1 MGFAVESE
9 LHDLKKKDNVTASQI
24 KVFMKTVQRFL
35 CAMVTKLLD
44 EAHLG
49 QWFCYQPPCLILTLL
64 NASKEKRSPCLKN
77 LLKHLLELNILST
90 KQCDVITT
98 EFKKFL
104 DVEVKTMQRELVT
117 FSQNVDQFDDFYIK
131 VASISKYKD
140 LLFAVKL
147 ILTLSH
153 GQASV
158 EREFILIAN
167 IMKTNMSP
175 NLLLQK
181 ELLKIT

>member
-1 MGFAVESE
+1 M
-9 LHDLKKKDNVTASQI
+9 
-24 KVFMKTVQRFL
+24 
-35 CAMVTKLLD
+35 
-44 EAHLG
+44 
-49 QWFCYQPPCLILTLL
+49 
-64 NASKEKRSPCLKN
+64 
-77 LLKHLLELNILST
+77 LELNILST

-140 LLFAVKL
+140 LLFVVKL

>member
-90 KQCDVITT
+90 KQCDVTTT

-117 FSQNVDQFDDFYIK
+117 FLRKLISSMVF
-131 VASISKYKD
+131 ISK
-140 LLFAVKL
+140 
-147 ILTLSH
+147 
-153 GQASV
+153 
-158 EREFILIAN
+158 
-167 IMKTNMSP
+167 
-175 NLLLQK
+175 LQVFQNT
-181 ELLKIT
+181 KICCL